1 MTQIGLYTATEN
13 ELGAVQ
19 TAAEQLTGID
29 LVVRS
34 ESDLDGQRDVASFVD
49 ELGDA
54 AAVVLWLHGGRD
66 SMPAY
71 EFAVDELRDAGVPL
85 VVKATG
91 DAFAPEDTTVA
102 PADREAVSKYLEYG
116 GTGNIADGVGFFPR
130 GGGDGAGADAVVG
143 PLELPP
149 AGVFQP

>member
-1 MTQIGLYTATEN
+1 MTKIGLYTATEN

-19 TAAEQLTGID
+19 TAAERLAGID

-34 ESDLDGQRDVASFVD
+34 DGDLDEQRDVAEFVD
-49 ELGDA
+49 EIRDA
-54 AAVVLWLHGGRD
+54 AAVVLWLHGGKD

-71 EFAVDELRDAGVPL
+71 EFAVEELRDAGVPL

-102 PADREAVSKYLEYG
+102 PADRATLSEYLDYG
-116 GTGNIADGVGFFPR
+116 GTVNVANGMRFLAREYG
-130 GGGDGAGADAVVG
+130 
-143 PLELPP
+143 
-149 AGVFQP
+149 

>member
-1 MTQIGLYTATEN
+1 VTQIGLYTATEN

-116 GTGNIADGVGFFPR
+116 GTVNIANGMRFLAR
-130 GGGDGAGADAVVG
+130 EYGDGEVADAIDD
-143 PLELPP
+143 PI
-149 AGVFQP
+149 